1 MNKINLL
8 TFASVFQKQE
18 YESIRRAHE
27 ALFDALEQ
35 HFYVNVIFEKDLDS
49 VMIDQLEG
57 KTLVFIATGGTE
69 GMVVKNYYRLPKPLT
84 LLTDGKANSL
94 AASLELSCWTRQQG
108 DTCTILHGDME
119 SIIASL
125 ENGTADTPRAT
136 NDNAM
141 HLQTSPLA
149 GCRIGVMGEPSDWLV
164 ASDVDYALARERWGV
179 EYVDISLDTVN

>member
-69 GMVVKNYYRLPKPLT
+69 GMVVKNYHRLPKPLT

-94 AASLELSCWTRQQG
+94 AASLELSCWTRQ
-108 DTCTILHGDME
+108 
-119 SIIASL
+119 
-125 ENGTADTPRAT
+125 
-136 NDNAM
+136 
-141 HLQTSPLA
+141 
-149 GCRIGVMGEPSDWLV
+149 
-164 ASDVDYALARERWGV
+164 
-179 EYVDISLDTVN
+179 